1 VRDREREREI
11 ERGRTGGGICE
22 SKRQKA
28 AVTREREIVNEK
40 EPAASIK
47 AKKKYEIFVIWP
59 LVGECAR
66 DNFQSRAHA

>member
-40 EPAASIK
+40 EPTASIK
-47 AKKKYEIFVIWP
+47 TKKKI
-59 LVGECAR
+59 
-66 DNFQSRAHA
+66 